1 MHSLD
6 VYLNTRVIATLT
18 IEGKEDIY
26 TFTYNEEWAKQG
38 YEISP
43 HLPFHTVISSGSI
56 KRFLDNLLPEGKGL
70 DDLTSFTH
78 ISKNNIFGLI
88 QAIGFE
94 TSGALHFGHPR
105 DTISHFRPITDK
117 ELTQRIDE
125 IENRSIII
133 WDKKPR
139 LSLAG
144 VQEKLPVLLKDGVLG
159 LADGSLSSTHILKF
173 QTKKN
178 AHIVINEYFCM
189 SLAQKAGLN
198 VAAISLHK
206 YGQHPVLMVERF
218 DRVVHDDNTIERLHI
233 IDGCQ
238 MLDLPSSYKYERNF
252 GAGRDVSEVREGVSF
267 SKLFTVTNLCEIP
280 ATAKLQLLD
289 WAIYTLIIGNADA
302 HGKNISFFIKDSD
315 ISVAPYYDMLS
326 ILMHDGVDHELAM
339 AYGDE
344 FDANKILGYPLRE
357 FAEQTGLNPKLVSSR
372 IKMLCSKVLEALDA
386 HSIDLTLLNKEEQ
399 KFIVKLQQLIATR
412 IDQMMHSADELL
424 TLLSYCDNISI

>member
-1 MHSLD
+1 MHSLN
-6 VYLNTRVIATLT
+6 VYLNTQYIATLT
-18 IEGKEDIY
+18 IEGKEDMY
-26 TFTYNEEWAKQG
+26 TFSYSEDWAKHG

-43 HLPFHTVISSGSI
+43 HLPFHTVISSANI

-94 TSGALHFGHPR
+94 TSGALHFGHHQN
-105 DTISHFRPITDK
+105 DKLNNFRPITEK
-117 ELTQRIDE
+117 ELTWRIDE
-125 IENRSIII
+125 IESKSIII

-144 VQEKLPVLLKDGVLG
+144 VQEKLPLLLKNGVLG

-189 SLAQKAGLN
+189 SLAEKAGLN
-198 VAAISLHK
+198 VASVSLHK

-218 DRVVHDDNTIERLHI
+218 DRLMHDNHTIERLHI

-252 GAGRDVSEVREGVSF
+252 GGGRDVSEVREGVSF
-267 SKLFTVTNLCEIP
+267 SKLFMVTNLCEIP

-289 WAIYTLIIGNADA
+289 WAIYNLIIGNADA
-302 HGKNISFFIKDSD
+302 HGKNISFFIKASG
-315 ISVAPYYDMLS
+315 ISIAPYYDMLS

-344 FDANKILGYPLRE
+344 FDADKILGYPLRE
-357 FAEQTGLNPKLVSSR
+357 FAEQIGLNPKLVSMR
-372 IKMLCSKVLEALDA
+372 IKILCDKVQKTLTA
-386 HSIDLTLLNKEEQ
+386 HTIDLEILNEDESNFIERIEQ
-399 KFIVKLQQLIATR
+399 LISLRIVKLLNA
-412 IDQMMHSADELL
+412 ADEMLL
-424 TLLSYCDNISI
+424 VSY

>member
-1 MHSLD
+1 MHSLN
-6 VYLNTRVIATLT
+6 VYLNTQHIATIT
-18 IEGKEDIY
+18 INGKEDLY
-26 TFTYNEEWAKQG
+26 TFTYREDWVQHG

-43 HLPFHTVISSGSI
+43 HLPFNGTILSGSI

-70 DDLTSFTH
+70 DDLTSFFH

-88 QAIGFE
+88 QAIGHE
-94 TSGALHFGHPR
+94 TSGALHFGHHR
-105 DTISHFRPITDK
+105 DDYINNFRPITEK

-144 VQEKLPVLLKDGVLG
+144 VQEKLPILLQDGVLG
-159 LADGSLSSTHILKF
+159 LADGNLSSTHILKF

-178 AHIVINEYFCM
+178 THIVINEYFCM
-189 SLAQKAGLN
+189 SLAHKVALN
-198 VAAISLHK
+198 VASVSLHK
-206 YGQHPVLMVERF
+206 YGNHPVLMVKRF
-218 DRVVHDDNTIERLHI
+218 DRVVHDVDTIERLHI

-238 MLDLPSSYKYERNF
+238 MLNLPSSYKYERNF
-252 GAGRDVSEVREGVSF
+252 GSGRDVSEVREGASF
-267 SKLFTVTNLCEIP
+267 AKLFAVTKHCEIP

-302 HGKNISFFIKDSD
+302 HGKNISFYIRSSG

-357 FAEQTGLNPKLVSSR
+357 FSEQTGLNPKLVSSR
-372 IKMLCSKVLEALDA
+372 IKILCAKVLDSLDTKT
-386 HSIDLTLLNKEEQ
+386 IDITLLDENEQ
-399 KFIVKLQQLIATR
+399 QFIEKLKQLITSRIHQLIASS
-412 IDQMMHSADELL
+412 DEMMRVSF
-424 TLLSYCDNISI
+424 

>member
-1 MHSLD
+1 MHSLN
-6 VYLNTRVIATLT
+6 VYLNTEYIATLT
-18 IEGKEDIY
+18 IEGKEDVY
-26 TFTYNEEWAKQG
+26 TFTYSEDWAEHG

-43 HLPFHTVISSGSI
+43 HLPFYSVISSASI

-70 DDLTSFTH
+70 DDLTSFMH

-94 TSGALHFGHPR
+94 TSGALHFGHHKN
-105 DTISHFRPITDK
+105 DNLSNFRPITQK
-117 ELTQRIDE
+117 ELTERIDE
-125 IENRSIII
+125 IENKSIII

-178 AHIVINEYFCM
+178 THIVINEYFCM
-189 SLAQKAGLN
+189 SLARKAGLN
-198 VAAISLHK
+198 VASVSLHK

-218 DRVVHDDNTIERLHI
+218 DRFVHDNHTIERLHI

-238 MLDLPSSYKYERNF
+238 ILDLPSSYKYERNF
-252 GAGRDVSEVREGVSF
+252 GSNRDVSEVREGVSF
-267 SKLFTVTNLCEIP
+267 AKLFTVTKRCEIP

-289 WAIYTLIIGNADA
+289 WAIYNLIIGNADA
-302 HGKNISFFIKDSD
+302 HGKNISFFIKASG
-315 ISVAPYYDMLS
+315 ISIAPYYDMLS
-326 ILMHDGVDHELAM
+326 ILMHNGVDHELAM

-344 FDANKILGYPLRE
+344 FNADKILGYPLRE
-357 FAEQTGLNPKLVSSR
+357 FAEQTGLNPKLISAR
-372 IKMLCSKVLEALDA
+372 IKMLCTKVLEALDA
-386 HSIDLTLLNKEEQ
+386 DTINLTLLDDNEQ
-399 KFIVKLQQLIATR
+399 IFIGKLQELIAIR
-412 IDQMMHSADELL
+412 IAQMMNSADEMMRV
-424 TLLSYCDNISI
+424 SF

>member
-1 MHSLD
+1 MHSLN
-6 VYLNTRVIATLT
+6 VYLNTQYIATLT

-26 TFTYNEEWAKQG
+26 TFIYSEDWAKYG

-43 HLPFHTVISSGSI
+43 HLPFHTVISSASI

-94 TSGALHFGHPR
+94 TSGALHFGHHQN
-105 DTISHFRPITDK
+105 DKLNNFRPITEK

-125 IENRSIII
+125 IESKSIII

-144 VQEKLPVLLKDGVLG
+144 VQEKLPVLLKDSVLG

-189 SLAQKAGLN
+189 SLAQKVGLN
-198 VAAISLHK
+198 VASVSLHQ

-218 DRVVHDDNTIERLHI
+218 DRLVHDNHTIERLHI

-238 MLDLPSSYKYERNF
+238 MLDLPSSYKYERIF
-252 GAGRDVSEVREGVSF
+252 GGGRDVSEVREGVSF
-267 SKLFTVTNLCEIP
+267 AKLFTVTKHCEIP

-289 WAIYTLIIGNADA
+289 WAIYNLIIGNADA
-302 HGKNISFFIKDSD
+302 HGKNISFFIKASG
-315 ISVAPYYDMLS
+315 ISIAPYYDMLS

-344 FDANKILGYPLRE
+344 FNVDKILGYPLRE
-357 FAEQTGLNPKLVSSR
+357 FSEQIGLNPKLISTR
-372 IKMLCSKVLEALDA
+372 IKMLCNKVLESLDA
-386 HSIDLTLLNKEEQ
+386 HTIDVTLLDEDEQ
-399 KFIVKLQQLIATR
+399 IFIRKLQQLIATH
-412 IDQMMHSADELL
+412 IDQLMDSSDEMMKVSF
-424 TLLSYCDNISI
+424 

>member
-1 MHSLD
+1 MHSLN
-6 VYLNTRVIATLT
+6 VYLNKEVIAILT
-18 IEGKEDIY
+18 IDGKEDVY
-26 TFTYNEEWAKQG
+26 TFSYIEDWVKDG

-43 HLPFHTVISSGSI
+43 HLAFHTTITSSSI

-94 TSGALHFGHPR
+94 TSGALYFGNN
-105 DTISHFRPITDK
+105 DTNNTANFRPITEA
-117 ELTQRIDE
+117 ELTIRIDE
-125 IENRSIII
+125 IENNSIII

-189 SLAQKAGLN
+189 SLAQQAGLN
-198 VAAISLHK
+198 VASVSLHK
-206 YGQHPVLMVERF
+206 YGSHPVLMVERF
-218 DRVVHDDNTIERLHI
+218 DRVVHNDDTIERLHI

-252 GAGRDVSEVREGVSF
+252 GSSRDVSEVREGASF
-267 SKLFTVTNLCEIP
+267 SKLFEITNLCEIP

-289 WAIYTLIIGNADA
+289 WAIYNLIIGNADA
-302 HGKNISFFIKDSD
+302 HGKNISFFIRSSG

-326 ILMHDGVDHELAM
+326 IIMHEGVDHELAM

-344 FDANKILGYPLRE
+344 FNANKILGYPLRE
-357 FAEQTGLNPKLVSSR
+357 FSEQTGLNPKLVSTR
-372 IKMLCSKVLEALDA
+372 IKMLCKKVQEALGMHA
-386 HSIDLTLLNKEEQ
+386 IDITLLDKSEHA
-399 KFIVKLQQLIATR
+399 FIEKLQTLISTR
-412 IDQMMHSADELL
+412 IVH
-424 TLLSYCDNISI
+424 LSDSSEEMLRVSY

>member
-1 MHSLD
+1 MHSLT
-6 VYLNTRVIATLT
+6 VYLNMQDIATLT
-18 IEGKEDIY
+18 IDGKEDVY
-26 TFTYNEEWAKQG
+26 TFTYSAHWAKEG

-43 HLPFHTVISSGSI
+43 HLPFHSIISSASI

-78 ISKNNIFGLI
+78 ISKHNIWGLI

-94 TSGALHFGHPR
+94 TSGALHFGHHQKNKGN
-105 DTISHFRPITDK
+105 SFRPITEK
-117 ELTQRIDE
+117 ELAKRIDE

-189 SLAQKAGLN
+189 SLACKAGLN
-198 VAAISLHK
+198 VASVSLHK
-206 YGQHPVLMVERF
+206 YAKHPVLMVERF
-218 DRVVHDDNTIERLHI
+218 DRVIHDDRTIERLHI

-252 GAGRDVSEVREGVSF
+252 GSSRDVLKIREGASF
-267 SKLFTVTNLCEIP
+267 ATLFTATKRCEIP

-289 WAIYTLIIGNADA
+289 WAIFSLIIGNADA
-302 HGKNISFFIKDSD
+302 HGKNISFFIKKTG

-326 ILMHDGVDHELAM
+326 ILMHDDVDHELAM

-357 FAEQTGLNPKLVSSR
+357 FAEQTRLNPKLVSTR
-372 IKMLCSKVLEALDA
+372 IKILCSKVLEALDA
-386 HSIDLTLLNKEEQ
+386 HTIDITLLNEDEHI
-399 KFIVKLQQLIATR
+399 FIGKLKHLITTRIHQLI
-412 IDQMMHSADELL
+412 DSSDEMMRVSF
-424 TLLSYCDNISI
+424 

>member
-26 TFTYNEEWAKQG
+26 TFTYSEEWAKHG
-38 YEISP
+38 YKISP
-43 HLPFHTVISSGSI
+43 HLPLNGTISSGSI

-78 ISKNNIFGLI
+78 ISKDNIFGLI

-94 TSGALHFGHPR
+94 TSGALHFGHQR
-105 DTISHFRPITDK
+105 DNRSHFRPITDK

-144 VQEKLPVLLKDGVLG
+144 VQEKLPVLLKDGVVG
-159 LADGSLSSTHILKF
+159 LADGNLSSTHILKF

-178 AHIVINEYFCM
+178 AYIVINEYFCM
-189 SLAQKAGLN
+189 SLAEKAGLN
-198 VAAISLHK
+198 VASVSLHK
-206 YGQHPVLMVERF
+206 YAQHPVLMVERF
-218 DRVVHDDNTIERLHI
+218 DRIVHDDNTIERLHI

-252 GAGRDVSEVREGVSF
+252 GGGRDVSEVREGASF
-267 SKLFTVTNLCEIP
+267 SKLFTVANLCEIP

-289 WAIYTLIIGNADA
+289 WAIYTLMIGNADA
-302 HGKNISFFIKDSD
+302 HGKNISFFIKDSG

-357 FAEQTGLNPKLVSSR
+357 FAEQTGLKPKLVSSR

-386 HSIDLTLLNKEEQ
+386 PTIDLTLLNKEEQ
-399 KFIVKLQQLIATR
+399 KFIGR
-412 IDQMMHSADELL
+412 IRIPSEYPNGGAGHRRPNQKS
-424 TLLSYCDNISI
+424 